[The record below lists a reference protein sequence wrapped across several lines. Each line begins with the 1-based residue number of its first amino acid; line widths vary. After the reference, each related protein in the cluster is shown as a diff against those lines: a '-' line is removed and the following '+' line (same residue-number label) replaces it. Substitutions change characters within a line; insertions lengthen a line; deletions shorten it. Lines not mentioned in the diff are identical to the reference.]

1 MYPCVHSTP
10 YFKARQVLSFSSLTA
25 RITRF
30 RSVLHNMIA
39 LEFLWI
45 ASIPLL
51 LAMQRNWHI
60 ERLEEYRR
68 KRDFTKTL
76 EPSGADA
83 AVARGCLYVMHKHA
97 ASHDHFDL
105 RLEQDGVLRSWAL
118 PKGPS
123 LEAGEKRLAVQTED
137 HPLEYGGFEGVIP
150 EGEYGGGTIM
160 LWDAGSWKLNGKNDT
175 DHIDFIL
182 DGEKLKGAWT
192 LVRTRGS
199 GKRAKPGKSWL
210 LIKRS
215 DKSRRKLNPD
225 DASVASGRSMEEIA
239 RDRDHAWI
247 KGEARS
253 QRSIAP
259 PSAKEIAGAR
269 KAPFPESISPQ
280 LATLADAAPGNDDWL
295 HEIKFDGYR
304 VMALLKNGKTR
315 LMTRNGHDW
324 TSRFREQ
331 AARLA
336 ELPITQAILDGELVA
351 MSDNGS
357 TSFRKLQE
365 ALSRKQ
371 TSGLVFQAF
380 DLLYLDGHDL
390 THTPLIERKAAL
402 RQLLESVDGHGNG
415 AARTLLHYSDHIEGK
430 GPEFFEQACTLGL
443 EGIISK
449 RVDARYSSGRS
460 KTWLKVKCTQHAEFV
475 VGGFTK
481 PAGTRSGF
489 GSLLLGA
496 YDNDR
501 FVYTGRVGTGFS
513 SRQLQDLHAQLKKI
527 EVKSPPFSDEPP
539 DARGAHWVEP
549 KMVIEV
555 EFTERTR
562 DGRLRH
568 PSFRGLR
575 EDRDAEEI
583 VMMEETATQT
593 VTVAESGK
601 SRRRTDEAT
610 VAGVR
615 LTHPG
620 RVLYPEQGVT
630 KLDLAR
636 YYEDIQDWVMP
647 YIARRP
653 LTLVRCPEGRHK
665 ECFYQ
670 KHLAKSLAKNVPR
683 TPFKES
689 RGVKEYA
696 YVDDISHLVS
706 LVQSGVLE
714 FHPFGSQIDDIE
726 HPDMM
731 VFDLDPSPGV
741 PWSEMLHT
749 ARELHERL
757 DSLGLHG
764 FLRTTGGKGLHI
776 VVPLEPKADWEQVK
790 NFSQAVSELHA
801 KDDPKRL
808 TTNMSKSKRK
818 GKIFIDYLR
827 NARGATAI
835 ASYSARAREGAPV
848 AVPLRWD
855 ELGAGLSPDRYNV
868 GNLRR
873 RLGALKADPWEDFF
887 DARVALDARLL
898 KSVGVS

>member
-1 MYPCVHSTP
+1 
-10 YFKARQVLSFSSLTA
+10 
-25 RITRF
+25 
-30 RSVLHNMIA
+30 
-39 LEFLWI
+39 
-45 ASIPLL
+45 
-51 LAMQRNWHI
+51 
-60 ERLEEYRR
+60 
-68 KRDFTKTL
+68 
-76 EPSGADA
+76 
-83 AVARGCLYVMHKHA
+83 MHKHA

-123 LEAGEKRLAVQTED
+123 LAPGEKRLAVEVED

-150 EGEYGGGTIM
+150 KGEYGGGTVM
-160 LWDAGSWKLNGKNDT
+160 LWDAGSWKVKGKNDGN
-175 DHIDFIL
+175 HVDFVL

-192 LVRTRGS
+192 LVRTRG
-199 GKRAKPGKSWL
+199 GRNKRGKPGKSWL

-215 DKSRRKLNPD
+215 DKPQRKLNPD

-239 RDRDHAWI
+239 RDRDNAWI
-247 KGEARS
+247 KGEARPL
-253 QRSIAP
+253 RHAKAP
-259 PSAKEIAGAR
+259 TAADISAAR
-269 KAPFPESISPQ
+269 KKPFPKAIAPQ
-280 LATLADAAPGNDDWL
+280 LATLVDAAPESDDWL

-304 VMALLKNGKTR
+304 MMAWLENGKAK

-324 TSRFREQ
+324 TARFREQ

-336 ELPITQAILDGELVA
+336 ELPVKKAILDGEMVA

-371 TSGLVFQAF
+371 TGDLVFQVFDIIHLDGF
-380 DLLYLDGHDL
+380 DLSR
-390 THTPLIERKAAL
+390 TSLIERKHAL
-402 RQLLESVDGHGNG
+402 RELLESADCDAG
-415 AARTLLHYSDHIEGK
+415 TLLRYSDHIHGK
-430 GPEFFEQACTLGL
+430 GPAFFEQACTLGL

-449 RVDARYSSGRS
+449 RADARYSSGRS
-460 KTWLKVKCTQHAEFV
+460 RTWLKVKCTQHAEFV

-481 PAGTRSGF
+481 PAGARSGF

-496 YDNDR
+496 YENGE
-501 FVYTGRVGTGFS
+501 FVYAGRVGTGFS
-513 SRQLQDLHAQLKKI
+513 FRQLEDLHARLKKI
-527 EVKSPPFSDEPP
+527 ERNASPFSETPRDV
-539 DARGAHWVEP
+539 RGAHWVKP
-549 KMVIEV
+549 AMVIEV

-568 PSFRGLR
+568 PTFRGLR

-583 VMMEETATQT
+583 VMTGEAAMQSANIAEERT
-593 VTVAESGK
+593 GK
-601 SRRRTDEAT
+601 RRNDEAV

-615 LTHPG
+615 LTHPE
-620 RVLYPEQGVT
+620 RVMFPEQGVT

-636 YYEDIQDWVMP
+636 YYEDIQHWMMP

-665 ECFYQ
+665 ECFFQ

-683 TPFKES
+683 TSFKES

-696 YVDDISHLVS
+696 YVDDISHLIA

-714 FHPFGSQIDDIE
+714 FHPFGSQIDDVE

-741 PWSEMLHT
+741 PWSQMLHT
-749 ARELHERL
+749 TRELHERL
-757 DSLGLHG
+757 EWLGLHG

-790 NFSQAVSELHA
+790 NFSQAVSELCA
-801 KDDPKRL
+801 KDDPKHL
-808 TTNMSKSKRK
+808 TTNMSKAKRK

-827 NARGATAI
+827 NARGSTAI

-868 GNLRR
+868 SNLRR
-873 RLGALKADPWEDFF
+873 RLGALKADPWQDFF
-887 DARVALDARLL
+887 AARVPLDTRLL
-898 KSVGVS
+898 KKVRLE

>member
-1 MYPCVHSTP
+1 M
-10 YFKARQVLSFSSLTA
+10 
-25 RITRF
+25 
-30 RSVLHNMIA
+30 
-39 LEFLWI
+39 
-45 ASIPLL
+45 
-51 LAMQRNWHI
+51 HI

-68 KRDFTKTL
+68 KRDFKKTL

-83 AVARGCLYVMHKHA
+83 AVAKGCLYVMHKHA

-105 RLEQDGVLRSWAL
+105 RLEQNGVLRSWAL

-123 LEAGEKRLAVQTED
+123 LETGEKRLAVQTED

-160 LWDAGSWKLNGKNDT
+160 LWDAGSWKVNGKNED

-192 LVRTRGS
+192 LVRTRNNKS
-199 GKRAKPGKSWL
+199 KRAKPGKSWL

-215 DKSRRKLNPD
+215 DKPRRKLNPD
-225 DASVASGRSMEEIA
+225 DASVASGRSMQDIA
-239 RDRDHAWI
+239 RDRDNVWI
-247 KGEARS
+247 KGKARP
-253 QRSIAP
+253 QHRTELPAAKDVPGTRKTAVPDSIA
-259 PSAKEIAGAR
+259 
-269 KAPFPESISPQ
+269 PQ
-280 LATLADAAPGNDDWL
+280 LATLADAAPATDDWL

-304 VMALLKNGKTR
+304 IMAWLKNGKTK

-324 TSRFREQ
+324 TTRFREQ

-336 ELPITQAILDGELVA
+336 ELPVKHAILDGEMVA

-371 TSGLVFQAF
+371 TDGLVFQLF

-390 THTPLIERKAAL
+390 TRAPLIERKRAL
-402 RQLLESVDGHGNG
+402 RQLLESNDCD
-415 AARTLLHYSDHIEGK
+415 ASTTLRYSDHIHGK

-449 RVDARYSSGRS
+449 RAGARYCSGRS

-481 PAGTRSGF
+481 PSGTRSGF

-496 YDNDR
+496 YDNGE
-501 FVYTGRVGTGFS
+501 FVYAGRVGTGFS
-513 SRQLQDLHAQLKKI
+513 SRQLDDLHARLTKI
-527 EVKSPPFSDEPP
+527 ETRSSPFSEEPG
-539 DARGAHWVEP
+539 DARGAHWVTP
-549 KMVIEV
+549 TLVVEV
-555 EFTERTR
+555 EFANRTR

-575 EDRDAEEI
+575 EDRDAKEI
-583 VMMEETATQT
+583 DVTGETAMQSAN
-593 VTVAESGK
+593 VAEERTGK
-601 SRRRTDEAT
+601 RRTDEAV

-615 LTHPG
+615 LTHPE
-620 RVLYPEQGVT
+620 RVMYPEQGVT

-636 YYEDIQDWVMP
+636 YYEDIQDWIMP

-653 LTLVRCPEGRHK
+653 LTLVRCPQGRHK

-670 KHLAKSLAKNVPR
+670 KHLARSLAKHVPR

-696 YVDDISHLVS
+696 YVDDISHLVA

-714 FHPFGSQIDDIE
+714 FHPFGSQIDTVE
-726 HPDMM
+726 QPDVM

-741 PWSEMLHT
+741 PWSEMLRT
-749 ARELHERL
+749 ARELHARL
-757 DSLGLHG
+757 ESLGLHG

-776 VVPLEPKADWEQVK
+776 VVPLKPTADWDRVK

-801 KDDPKRL
+801 KDDPSRL
-808 TTNMSKSKRK
+808 TTNMSKVKRK

-827 NARGATAI
+827 NARGSTAI

-887 DARVALDARLL
+887 EARVPLDARLR